1 MAKLLAQRLART
13 LAILLGVSILVFSLD
28 SLIPGDPALVLA
40 GENASVEDI
49 ERTRELLGLNRPV
62 AERYVAWA
70 ANALRGDF
78 GRSLYSTRSVGEE
91 IGARLPVTLSLLVLA
106 LLIGL
111 AFGVGAGIVA
121 ALNRGKP
128 LDRALVL
135 LASVGVALP
144 NFWIGML
151 FVVAFAIH
159 WRLLPAT
166 GYTPFT
172 ENPVDWLRHLVLPA
186 VALSTGPAA
195 ELTRQVRGSVIDI
208 LQRDFVR
215 TAIAKG
221 LPRRMVIG
229 KHVLKNTGV
238 TVATVTG
245 IQMSVLLGASVV
257 VEQVFGLP
265 GIGGLIVE
273 SVFARDLPIVQGI
286 VLVTTVLILASSLL
300 VDLSYGYFN
309 PKTKL

>member
-111 AFGVGAGIVA
+111 AFGIGAGIVA

-229 KHVLKNTGV
+229 KHVLKNTGI

-309 PKTKL
+309 PKMKL

>member
-13 LAILLGVSILVFSLD
+13 LAILLGVSILVFSFD

-40 GENASVEDI
+40 GESASAEDI
-49 ERTRELLGLNRPV
+49 ERTRELLGLNRPL
-62 AERYVAWA
+62 AERYLDWA

-91 IGARLPVTLSLLVLA
+91 IGARLPVTLSLLALA

-111 AFGVGAGIVA
+111 AFGVSAGIAA

-144 NFWIGML
+144 NFWLGML

-300 VDLSYGYFN
+300 VDLSYAYFN
-309 PKTKL
+309 PKMQL

>member
-111 AFGVGAGIVA
+111 AFGIGAGIVA

-309 PKTKL
+309 PKMKL

>member
-13 LAILLGVSILVFSLD
+13 LAILLGVSILVFSFD

-40 GENASVEDI
+40 GESASAEDI
-49 ERTRELLGLNRPV
+49 ERTRELLGLNRPL
-62 AERYVAWA
+62 AERYLDWA

-91 IGARLPVTLSLLVLA
+91 IGARLPVTLSLLALA

-111 AFGVGAGIVA
+111 AFGVSAGIAA

-144 NFWIGML
+144 NFWLGML

-309 PKTKL
+309 PKMQV

>member
-309 PKTKL
+309 PKMKL

>member
-13 LAILLGVSILVFSLD
+13 LAILLGVSILVFSFD

-40 GENASVEDI
+40 GESATAEDI
-49 ERTRELLGLNRPV
+49 ERTRELLGLNRPA
-62 AERYVAWA
+62 AERYLDWA
-70 ANALRGDF
+70 ANAVRGDF
-78 GRSLYSTRSVGEE
+78 GTSLYSSRSVGEE
-91 IGARLPVTLSLLVLA
+91 IGARLPVTLSLLALA

-111 AFGVGAGIVA
+111 VLGVGAGIVA
-121 ALNRGKP
+121 ALNRGRP

-172 ENPVDWLRHLVLPA
+172 ENPLEWLRHLVLPA
-186 VALSTGPAA
+186 VALATGPAA

-265 GIGGLIVE
+265 GVGGLIVE
-273 SVFARDLPIVQGI
+273 SVFARDLPVVQGI
-286 VLVTTVLILASSLL
+286 VLVSTVLILASSLL

-309 PKTKL
+309 PRMQA

>member
-229 KHVLKNTGV
+229 KHVLKNTGI

-309 PKTKL
+309 PKMKL